1 MREWMTTKSPLIR
14 RLGKGYCASWN
25 GFYLYDED
33 LQRVLQRMWI
43 NALGEDAEAIASSG
57 PDAEGLVRLRQLRE
71 RIASLKALLPGQ
83 AGQAA

>member
-33 LQRVLQRMWI
+33 LQRVLARV
-43 NALGEDAEAIASSG
+43 AELTGSASSKERG
-57 PDAEGLVRLRQLRE
+57 AGKTRKQERCAESSEV
-71 RIASLKALLPGQ
+71 ATSD
-83 AGQAA
+83 